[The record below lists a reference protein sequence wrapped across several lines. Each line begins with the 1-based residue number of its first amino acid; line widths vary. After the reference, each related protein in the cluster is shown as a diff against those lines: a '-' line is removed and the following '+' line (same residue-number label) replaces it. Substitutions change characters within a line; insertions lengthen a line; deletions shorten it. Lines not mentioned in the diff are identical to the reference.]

1 MKNRVIIILFL
12 IVSFIVTLP
21 FKINAQCPMCKQS
34 LASARA
40 DGDTNVGETLNNG
53 IMYLLAFPYVL
64 VIIFL
69 FLYFKSVRAK
79 NKLAANSK
87 KYV

>member
-1 MKNRVIIILFL
+1 MKNKLIIIAILVIGFML
-12 IVSFIVTLP
+12 SLP
-21 FKINAQCPMCKQS
+21 YKINAQCPMCKQS
-34 LASARA
+34 LVSARA
-40 DGDTNVGETLNNG
+40 NGDTNVGETLNNG

-64 VIIFL
+64 VLVFL

-87 KYV
+87 

>member
-12 IVSFIVTLP
+12 ITSFIVSLP

-40 DGDTNVGETLNNG
+40 NGDTNVGETLNNG

-64 VIIFL
+64 VLIFL

-87 KYV
+87 

>member
-1 MKNRVIIILFL
+1 MKKSVFVIAILIIGFM
-12 IVSFIVTLP
+12 VSLP
-21 FKINAQCPMCKQS
+21 CKINAQCPMCKQS
-34 LASARA
+34 LVSARA
-40 DGDTNVGETLNNG
+40 NGDTNVGETLNNG

-64 VIIFL
+64 VLVFL

-87 KYV
+87 

>member
-12 IVSFIVTLP
+12 ITSFIVSLP

-34 LASARA
+34 LVSARA
-40 DGDTNVGETLNNG
+40 NGDTNVGETLNNG

-64 VIIFL
+64 VLIFL

-87 KYV
+87 

>member
-1 MKNRVIIILFL
+1 MKNRIIIILIL
-12 IVSFIVTLP
+12 IVSFIVSLP
-21 FKINAQCPMCKQS
+21 YKINAQCPMCKQS

-40 DGDTNVGETLNNG
+40 NGDTNVGETLNNG

>member
-1 MKNRVIIILFL
+1 MKNKVIVIALSIISFL
-12 IVSFIVTLP
+12 YFLP
-21 FKINAQCPMCKQS
+21 TKISAQCPMCKQS
-34 LASARA
+34 LVSARA

-53 IMYLLAFPYVL
+53 IMYLLAFPYILVL
-64 VIIFL
+64 IFL

-87 KYV
+87 

>member
-1 MKNRVIIILFL
+1 MKNKVIINTLLLFGFL
-12 IVSFIVTLP
+12 SLLP
-21 FKINAQCPMCKQS
+21 TKIYAQCPMCKQS

-64 VIIFL
+64 VLIFL

-87 KYV
+87 

>member
-1 MKNRVIIILFL
+1 MKNRVIIIAFL
-12 IVSFIVTLP
+12 IISFIVSLP

-40 DGDTNVGETLNNG
+40 NGDTNVGETLNNG

-64 VIIFL
+64 VLIFL

-79 NKLAANSK
+79 NKLATNSK

>member
-1 MKNRVIIILFL
+1 MKNKVIIVALLVIGFL
-12 IVSFIVTLP
+12 SFLP
-21 FKINAQCPMCKQS
+21 TKIYAQCPMCKQS
-34 LASARA
+34 LESARA

-64 VIIFL
+64 VLIFL

-87 KYV
+87 

>member
-1 MKNRVIIILFL
+1 MKNKLIITAILVIGF
-12 IVSFIVTLP
+12 IVSLP
-21 FKINAQCPMCKQS
+21 YKINAQCPMCKQS
-34 LASARA
+34 LVSARA

>member
-1 MKNRVIIILFL
+1 MKNKVIVIALL
-12 IVSFIVTLP
+12 IVGFMVSLP

-34 LASARA
+34 LVSARA
-40 DGDTNVGETLNNG
+40 NGDTNVGETLNNG
-53 IMYLLAFPYVL
+53 IMYLLAFPYALVL
-64 VIIFL
+64 IFL

-87 KYV
+87 

>member
-1 MKNRVIIILFL
+1 MKNRVIVIAILIIGFM
-12 IVSFIVTLP
+12 VSLP
-21 FKINAQCPMCKQS
+21 NKINAQCPMCKQS
-34 LASARA
+34 LISARA
-40 DGDTNVGETLNNG
+40 NGDTNVGETLNNG

-64 VIIFL
+64 VLIFL

-87 KYV
+87 

>member
-1 MKNRVIIILFL
+1 MKKSVFVIAILVIGFM
-12 IVSFIVTLP
+12 VSLP
-21 FKINAQCPMCKQS
+21 YKINAQCPMCKQS
-34 LASARA
+34 LVSARA
-40 DGDTNVGETLNNG
+40 NGDTNVGETLNNG

-64 VIIFL
+64 VLVFL

-87 KYV
+87 

>member
-1 MKNRVIIILFL
+1 MKNRIIIILFL
-12 IVSFIVTLP
+12 ITSFIVSLP

-34 LASARA
+34 LVSARA
-40 DGDTNVGETLNNG
+40 NGDTNVGETLNNG

-64 VIIFL
+64 VLIFL

-79 NKLAANSK
+79 NKLAANPK

>member
-1 MKNRVIIILFL
+1 MKNSVIIIAILVVGFM
-12 IVSFIVTLP
+12 VSLP
-21 FKINAQCPMCKQS
+21 YKINAQCPMCKQS
-34 LASARA
+34 LVSARA
-40 DGDTNVGETLNNG
+40 NGDTNVGETLNNG

-64 VIIFL
+64 VLVFL

-87 KYV
+87 